1 MLSSL
6 SVMATLL
13 SAGEAPGWAY
23 SVLLFVKVLIGF
35 SIIIF
40 VHELGH
46 FLAAKWVGVRV
57 DRFSV
62 GFGPR
67 LLGFRT
73 GEGFTLGGRPDYKA
87 EELAQKGYGETDYCF
102 KALPIGGYVKMLGQ
116 DDVIVNEKT
125 GEMSLNDDPRAF
137 TSKPVGKRMI
147 VVSAGVI
154 FNLLFAAVLLMV
166 VFLIGK
172 QMPAPVIG
180 AVHPDSPAQG
190 KLLPGD
196 RVLEMDGRE
205 VHSFVDIRIGAALAD
220 DIVRFKIERNGK
232 VLDQEVVVETTKDEQ
247 SDMRVVNVD
256 PLYTTELVTDGDP
269 VGDLPNLLKGDVI
282 THVDGVP
289 VETNL
294 DIFAIFSRSRGRV
307 LRCTVR
313 RPTERA
319 PNDFEI
325 VECHQRGALRVLP
338 ADLAMEREGSVV
350 DNCHIL
356 GLRRRRVI
364 QQATPGK
371 PAAKAG
377 FQQGDIIAAWGTV
390 LNPNYGEITESIQA
404 NVGKPIRVVVERDGA
419 ERKLVVTPRRPF
431 KLFGQAPAEVGLEFS
446 LREEEDKPIV
456 ADVAPGTPFAA
467 LNMPRGALLLAIDGQ
482 PVSNWQEVVEALM
495 ASAGRSAAV
504 RYRSGRDEVTGEVDV
519 PGSLVNELGLPPGAV
534 VWSVDGEK
542 SVTVEGGESGAAE
555 LPLPNPRALRALLA
569 TKVGQTVTA
578 RYSPSLME
586 APEEKR
592 FTVRANTIDPWQM
605 RVSYAFD
612 PFAFAPKFE
621 SVSAG
626 GNPLKAVKMG
636 IDVTIYQVWQVY
648 RFLTKLASRRMGTQ
662 NVAGPVGIFGMAME
676 QAKAGYAELMFFLA
690 FLSVNLAVI
699 NFLPMPVMDG
709 GLMVFLVIE
718 KIKGKPLSLKAQM
731 ISTMVGLAAIILI
744 GLFVTI
750 QDIGRFF

>member
-1 MLSSL
+1 
-6 SVMATLL
+6 
-13 SAGEAPGWAY
+13 
-23 SVLLFVKVLIGF
+23 
-35 SIIIF
+35 
-40 VHELGH
+40 
-46 FLAAKWVGVRV
+46 
-57 DRFSV
+57 
-62 GFGPR
+62 
-67 LLGFRT
+67 
-73 GEGFTLGGRPDYKA
+73 
-87 EELAQKGYGETDYCF
+87 
-102 KALPIGGYVKMLGQ
+102 
-116 DDVIVNEKT
+116 
-125 GEMSLNDDPRAF
+125 
-137 TSKPVGKRMI
+137 
-147 VVSAGVI
+147 
-154 FNLLFAAVLLMV
+154 
-166 VFLIGK
+166 
-172 QMPAPVIG
+172 VIG

-196 RVLEMDGRE
+196 RVLAMDGRE

-220 DIVRFKIERNGK
+220 DDVVRFKIERNGK

-269 VGDLPNLLKGDVI
+269 VGDLPTLLKGDVI

-294 DIFAIFSRSRGRV
+294 DIFAIFSRSRGRI

-319 PNDFEI
+319 PNGFET
-325 VECHQRGALRVLP
+325 VECYQRGALRVLP
-338 ADLAMEREGSVV
+338 ADLAAEREGDVV

-356 GLRRRRVI
+356 GLRRRRMVEFT
-364 QQATPGK
+364 AAGK
-371 PAAKAG
+371 PAEKAG
-377 FQQGDIIAAWGTV
+377 FQRGDIIAAWGAV
-390 LNPNYGEITESIQA
+390 LNPTYGEIIESIQG
-404 NVGKPIRVVVERDGA
+404 NVGNPIRVMVERAGV
-419 ERKLVVTPRRPF
+419 ETELVVTPRRPF
-431 KLFGQAPAEVGLEFS
+431 KVFGQAPAEVGLGIS
-446 LREEEDKPIV
+446 LRGEEDKAIV

-467 LNMPRGALLLAIDGQ
+467 LNMPRGALLVAIDGQ
-482 PVSNWQEVVEALM
+482 PVSNWHEVVEALM

-504 RYRSGRDEVTGEVDV
+504 RYRSGRDEVTGELDV

-542 SVTVEGGESGAAE
+542 SVTVEGEEGGAAE

-569 TKVGQTVTA
+569 TKVGQTVTV
-578 RYSPSLME
+578 RYSPSPME

-592 FTVRANTIDPWQM
+592 FTVRADNIDPWQM

-621 SVSAG
+621 PVDAG
-626 GNPLKAVKMG
+626 GNPFKAVKMG

-648 RFLTKLASRRMGTQ
+648 RFLTKLASRSMGTQ

-709 GLMVFLVIE
+709 GLMVFLIIE

-731 ISTMVGLAAIILI
+731 ISTMVGLAAIILV